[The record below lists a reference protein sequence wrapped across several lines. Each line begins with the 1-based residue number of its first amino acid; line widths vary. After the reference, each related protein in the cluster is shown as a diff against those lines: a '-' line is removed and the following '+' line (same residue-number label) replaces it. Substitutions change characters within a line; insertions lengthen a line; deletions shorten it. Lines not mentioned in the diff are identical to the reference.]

1 MKNYLSQ
8 VKEQTLMFSDVLVP
22 CFESINIS
30 LQKMRAFRSTSATTW
45 KNYLYLRFLF
55 LVIPFLVIYY
65 GKIYYTYYTLIHSTF
80 AMPWL
85 YLALLCT
92 KRFEQCKIKSCS
104 LKLVFTSGILEN
116 ESSLKEAPC
125 ATSTVVL
132 EPQRCFWI
140 ERSWKCQKI
149 GI

>member
-1 MKNYLSQ
+1 
-8 VKEQTLMFSDVLVP
+8 MFSDVLVP

-80 AMPWL
+80 AMP
-85 YLALLCT
+85 
-92 KRFEQCKIKSCS
+92 
-104 LKLVFTSGILEN
+104 
-116 ESSLKEAPC
+116 
-125 ATSTVVL
+125 
-132 EPQRCFWI
+132 
-140 ERSWKCQKI
+140 
-149 GI
+149 